1 MKKTKTPKSLLETAY
16 DIMKKHQNPVS
27 VYDLLKQTLQKHQ
40 ISNNNPNLANQL
52 YLDITLSG
60 KFVFCENNQLII
72 KENNNFFWDKDFFE
86 KTKTSNDEPLDEDTN
101 LQELDFEDFLSDKDT
116 NQTDP
121 LKDVLLDLEGEP
133 SEEQNKDDD
142 KIEDDIILEDKDDY
156 EDPLEEEY
164 EHLYEK

>member
-72 KENNNFFWDKDFFE
+72 KENNNFFGIKIFL
-86 KTKTSNDEPLDEDTN
+86 KKLKLQTTSL
-101 LQELDFEDFLSDKDT
+101 
-116 NQTDP
+116 
-121 LKDVLLDLEGEP
+121 
-133 SEEQNKDDD
+133 
-142 KIEDDIILEDKDDY
+142 
-156 EDPLEEEY
+156 
-164 EHLYEK
+164 

>member
-40 ISNNNPNLANQL
+40 IPNNNPNVANQL

-60 KFVFCENNQLII
+60 KFVFCEKNQLII
-72 KENNNFFWDKDFFE
+72 KENNKLFWDKDFFE
-86 KTKTSNDEPLDEDTN
+86 KTKTANDEPLDEDTN
-101 LQELDFEDFLSDKDT
+101 LQELDFEDFLSDKDIT
-116 NQTDP
+116 QTDP
-121 LKDVLLDLEGEP
+121 LQDDLLDLEDET
-133 SEEQNKDDD
+133 SEDKNKDDD
-142 KIEDDIILEDKDDY
+142 KIEDDIVLEDKDDY